1 MMTTLEE
8 IGQQAQ
14 AAATELALLKTTE
27 KNAALQAMATALLTE
42 ETAIL
47 TANEQDLQA
56 AEMNGVRP
64 AMLDRLKLDHER
76 LAGMA
81 QGLQQVMQLPDPIGQ
96 AISGWQTENGLQI
109 ENVRVPLGVIGMIY
123 EARPNVTVDAAGLT
137 LKSGNAVILRG
148 GKEAIK
154 TNIALATALQAGLKN
169 AGVTVNAV
177 QLIADTSHETAH
189 QLMQLTDYVDVLIP
203 RGSSKFINFVVHNA
217 TVPVIETGAGNCH
230 IYVDQNADLNMAR
243 EIIINAKTQRPS
255 VCNAM
260 EKLVV
265 NEKVAAE
272 FLPMIAT
279 ALAPYHVELRGDAA
293 ACAILPDIVPATAE
307 DWGTE
312 YDDYIMAI
320 KVVPDLNAAITHINR
335 YNTHHSEAIITKDYA
350 ASQEF
355 QRRINA
361 AVVYTNAS
369 TRFTDGFEFGFGAE
383 IGISTQKLHARGPMG
398 LEALTSN
405 QYHVYGNGQV
415 RK

>member
-1 MMTTLEE
+1 MTTLVE

-27 KNAALQAMATALLTE
+27 KNAALQAMATELIAE
-42 ETAIL
+42 EAAIL
-47 TANEQDLQA
+47 AANELDLTV
-56 AEMNGVRP
+56 AETNGVRP

-76 LAGMA
+76 LVGMA
-81 QGLQQVMQLPDPIGQ
+81 NGLQQVMQLPDPIGQ

-154 TNIALATALQAGLKN
+154 TNLALAAALQTGLRK
-169 AGVTVNAV
+169 AGVTANAV
-177 QLIADTSHETAH
+177 QLIADTSHETAQ

-230 IYVDQNADLNMAR
+230 IYVDQNANLNMAR

-265 NEKVAAE
+265 HEKVAAE

-293 ACAILPDIVPATAE
+293 ACAILPEIVPATAE

-320 KVVPDLNAAITHINR
+320 KVVPDLNATITHINR

-398 LEALTSN
+398 LTALTSN
-405 QYHVYGNGQV
+405 QYHVYGNGQI
-415 RK
+415 RQ

>member
-1 MMTTLEE
+1 MTTLEK

-27 KNAALQAMATALLTE
+27 KNAALQAMASELLAE

-47 TANEQDLQA
+47 AANELDLSAAQA
-56 AEMNGVRP
+56 NGVRP

-81 QGLQQVMQLPDPIGQ
+81 NGLQQVMQLPDPIGQ

-154 TNIALATALQAGLKN
+154 TNIALVTALQTGLKK
-169 AGVTVNAV
+169 AGVTSNAV
-177 QLIADTSHETAH
+177 QLIADTSHETAQ

-230 IYVDQNADLNMAR
+230 IYVDQSADLNMAR

-272 FLPMIAT
+272 FLPMIQA

-293 ACAILPDIVPATAE
+293 ACAILPEIVPATAE

-320 KVVPDLNAAITHINR
+320 KVVPDLDAAIAHINR

-405 QYHVYGNGQV
+405 QYHVYGNGQI
-415 RK
+415 RQ

>member
-154 TNIALATALQAGLKN
+154 TNIALATALQAG
-169 AGVTVNAV
+169 
-177 QLIADTSHETAH
+177 
-189 QLMQLTDYVDVLIP
+189 
-203 RGSSKFINFVVHNA
+203 
-217 TVPVIETGAGNCH
+217 
-230 IYVDQNADLNMAR
+230 
-243 EIIINAKTQRPS
+243 
-255 VCNAM
+255 
-260 EKLVV
+260 
-265 NEKVAAE
+265 
-272 FLPMIAT
+272 
-279 ALAPYHVELRGDAA
+279 
-293 ACAILPDIVPATAE
+293 
-307 DWGTE
+307 
-312 YDDYIMAI
+312 
-320 KVVPDLNAAITHINR
+320 
-335 YNTHHSEAIITKDYA
+335 
-350 ASQEF
+350 
-355 QRRINA
+355 
-361 AVVYTNAS
+361 
-369 TRFTDGFEFGFGAE
+369 
-383 IGISTQKLHARGPMG
+383 
-398 LEALTSN
+398 
-405 QYHVYGNGQV
+405 
-415 RK
+415 